1 MFNFMFLTSAI
12 NVANNIIL
20 SHYRILN
27 CTIRSTVGYA
37 FKIKLNPY
45 KILIVSHFI
54 YVKLLYNFE

>member
-20 SHYRILN
+20 SHYRIVN
-27 CTIRSTVGYA
+27 CIIRSIVGYA
-37 FKIKLNPY
+37 YKIKWNPY

-54 YVKLLYNFE
+54 YVKLS